1 MPRYLAFRYFLWNEL
16 VIHVQKSLLYSVCSL
31 PLASESL
38 VSLVVKV
45 IAVVAV
51 AAIAAIAAVVAIIA
65 IVAVVAVIA
74 ASDEL
79 KQGLDD

>member
-51 AAIAAIAAVVAIIA
+51 AAIATVVAIIA
-65 IVAVVAVIA
+65 IVAVIAVVAVIA

-79 KQGLDD
+79 EQGLDD

>member
-1 MPRYLAFRYFLWNEL
+1 MSVTPRYLAFRYFLWNEL
-16 VIHVQKSLLYSVCSL
+16 VIHVQKSLLYSVCYL

-51 AAIAAIAAVVAIIA
+51 AAIAAVVAIIA

-79 KQGLDD
+79 ERGLDD

>member
-1 MPRYLAFRYFLWNEL
+1 M
-16 VIHVQKSLLYSVCSL
+16 QKSLLYSVCSL

-45 IAVVAV
+45 IAV
-51 AAIAAIAAVVAIIA
+51 AAIATVVAIIA
-65 IVAVVAVIA
+65 IVAVIA

-79 KQGLDD
+79 EQGLDD

>member
-1 MPRYLAFRYFLWNEL
+1 M
-16 VIHVQKSLLYSVCSL
+16 QDSLLYSVYSL
-31 PLASESL
+31 LLASESL

-51 AAIAAIAAVVAIIA
+51 AAIAAVV
-65 IVAVVAVIA
+65 A

-79 KQGLDD
+79 EQGLDD